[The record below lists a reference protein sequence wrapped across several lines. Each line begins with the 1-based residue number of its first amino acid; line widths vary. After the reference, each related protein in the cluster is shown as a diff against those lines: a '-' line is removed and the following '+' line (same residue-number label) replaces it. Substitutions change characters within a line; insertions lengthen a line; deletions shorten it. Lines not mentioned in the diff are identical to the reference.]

1 MTDESHLM
9 PAINMTSN
17 AEEGDLLLRVTG
29 ILPAADF
36 HPFVVHIAE
45 SLSLKGWVRHDA
57 SGALIRAVGTEDQL
71 VALVRAICNEIPVS
85 LRLRSM
91 DPDVVTVN
99 TPEVGESFVV
109 LPEDMVWHEP
119 AIAPAAEPAAPLANV
134 A

>member
-1 MTDESHLM
+1 MTDESHVL
-9 PAINMTSN
+9 PATNMTSN

-57 SGALIRAVGTEDQL
+57 AGALIRAVGTEDQL
-71 VALVRAICNEIPVS
+71 VALVRAIRNEIPVS

-91 DPDVVTVN
+91 DPDLATAS
-99 TPEVGESFVV
+99 TPGVGESFVV

-119 AIAPAAEPAAPLANV
+119 AAALVAEPAAPRANV